1 MNTAAAASDIAPRV
15 LRDEAPESFWR
26 ALTQLN
32 HFRLFAAFAMAVVGL
47 AMDTSFFT
55 LREPFF
61 FASVCA
67 AYFLVAW
74 VFVIPLH
81 NRVPG
86 FEIQLIRHVSVDIV
100 CIGLLLHVSG
110 SGSAGP
116 GLLLIVS
123 MAAVGMLKQ
132 KRKVLFWAALSSL
145 MVLAQQVGLVWSGE
159 GELSIL
165 ARGGVLSASFFGVA
179 LLAHVQAS
187 GVQVASQLALEKSL
201 QAENL
206 SRINERMIRELPY
219 AVMALDGKGDV
230 LQFNARVE
238 ALLGT
243 RFFPRCN
250 LWQCSPPL
258 AELWSL
264 WRKGGEIPPHPF
276 QAGRNGPRLTPRF
289 IELEPTRREGAV
301 VVLEDMT
308 ELEAQAQRM
317 KLASLGMLTA
327 NLAHEIRNPLSAIRH
342 AAGLLREDH
351 AEGVTGRLTQII
363 DTNVERLNG
372 LVEDVLALNRR
383 DRLRCEDQALAEVV
397 PRFVLDF
404 CQREQVPEEV
414 IRIHLSGDPHMC
426 MDRDHLEQI
435 LWNLLRNAWR
445 YCSKLPGSVRVRMS
459 GLSDRVDMDVINDGP
474 AIPEETRTRLFEP
487 FYTTAK
493 QGTGLGLYIARDL
506 AEANG
511 ASLSYLDT
519 PDGALFRLSGRLP
532 PCREIKT

>member
-1 MNTAAAASDIAPRV
+1 MNTATAASELTSSV
-15 LRDEAPESFWR
+15 SRDEAPESFWR
-26 ALTQLN
+26 ALNQLN
-32 HFRLFAAFAMAVVGL
+32 HFRLFAAFAMAVAGL
-47 AMDTSFFT
+47 AMDASFLT
-55 LREPFF
+55 LREPYV

-67 AYFLVAW
+67 VYFLVAW

-81 NRVPG
+81 NRVPD
-86 FEIQLIRHVSVDIV
+86 FETQLVRHVSVDIV
-100 CIGLLLHVSG
+100 CIGLLLYVSG
-110 SGSAGP
+110 SGPAGP

-132 KRKVLFWAALSSL
+132 KRKVFFWAALSSL
-145 MVLAQQVGLVWSGE
+145 MVLAQQVGLIWDGN
-159 GELSIL
+159 GELSNL
-165 ARGGVLSASFFGVA
+165 GRGGVLAASFFGVA

-187 GVQVASQLALEKSL
+187 GVLVASQLAQEKSL
-201 QAENL
+201 QADNL
-206 SRINERMIRELPY
+206 GRINERMIRELPY

-264 WRKGGEIPPHPF
+264 WRKGEEIPPHPF

-342 AAGLLREDH
+342 AAGLLREDNT
-351 AEGVTGRLTQII
+351 EGVAGRLTQII
-363 DTNVERLNG
+363 DTNAERLNS

-383 DRLRCEDQALAEVV
+383 DRMRREDLTLAEVV
-397 PRFVLDF
+397 PRFVVHF
-404 CQREQVPEEV
+404 MQREQVPES
-414 IRIHLSGDPHMC
+414 IIQIHLTGDPHLC
-426 MDRDHLEQI
+426 MDGNHLEQI

-445 YCSKLPGSVRVRMS
+445 YCTKQPGSIRIRLS
-459 GLSDRVDMDVINDGP
+459 GLADRIDIDIINDGP
-474 AIPEETRTRLFEP
+474 GIPAETKTRLFEP
-487 FYTTAK
+487 FNTTSK

-511 ASLSYLDT
+511 GSLSYQDI
-519 PDGALFRLSGRLP
+519 PGGALFRLSGQLP
-532 PCREIKT
+532 PCRES